1 MINQKQQIS
10 TINQSALEQFQKV
23 VTTLGTITEEDI
35 YNVLSE
41 MDTKERYKMNMYLN
55 IEKEILTTIP
65 NFGETLI
72 LFDFPVGEDTKNN
85 LKDLSEL
92 FLKNIQSIQGLI
104 KEILISSTVKN
115 FSFITEFIRQSH
127 RNRNLSNVQDGYML
141 TFYLKNKLPIQ
152 LLSEV
157 ELVQL
162 FKMVLN
168 NDRTIVRAV
177 IKSNGQLVDEIHS
190 YQKIFEQVLEE
201 EINVIAETLL
211 TDGIQFIDSFKLI
224 KNYFDDSFKTK
235 TLEKIISKMIELVV
249 NKKATIRLD
258 CFYKNIRDLTTR
270 CWNLNSNC
278 KKLLQELLRLIL
290 EDDTIPILA
299 AIESDLPVIVKILNL
314 VKGFNFKLSDVISS
328 DINFDFDYYDIDEFL
343 NPLISEEELYGP
355 ETLDVLNSGTTNFVI
370 NFTGE
375 NSPSVLSL
383 TEKIFDFGFKLY
395 NQDYGDKFK
404 FTFSETKVLPLLK
417 LLQQEKNILST
428 ETVSEKEVGQ
438 IINFILNQTIGD

>member
-1 MINQKQQIS
+1 MINQKQQIGE
-10 TINQSALEQFQKV
+10 INKSVLEQFQKV
-23 VTTLGTITEEDI
+23 ITTLETITEKDV

-65 NFGETLI
+65 NFGETLV

-85 LKDLSEL
+85 LKSLSEL
-92 FLKNIQSIQGLI
+92 FLKNIQSIQELI
-104 KEILISSTVKN
+104 KEILISSTVEN
-115 FSFITEFIRQSH
+115 FSFITEFIRQSY

-168 NDRTIVRAV
+168 NDRTITRTV
-177 IKSNGQLVDEIHS
+177 IKSNGQLVDKIHS

-211 TDGIQFIDSFKLI
+211 TDGIQYINSFKLI
-224 KNYFDDSFKTK
+224 KNYFDNSFKLE
-235 TLEKIISKMIELVV
+235 TLEKIISKMIELLV
-249 NKKATIRLD
+249 NKRVTIRLD
-258 CFYKNIRDLTTR
+258 CFYKNIKSLRD
-270 CWNLNSNC
+270 WNLNSNC
-278 KKLLQELLRLIL
+278 KKLLQKLLGLIL
-290 EDDTIPILA
+290 EDDTIPILV
-299 AIESDLPVIVKILNL
+299 AIESDLPVFVKVLNL
-314 VKGFNFKLSDVISS
+314 VKGFNFELSDVTSS
-328 DINFDFDYYDIDEFL
+328 DISLSFDYYDIDEFL
-343 NPLISEEELYGP
+343 NPLFAEEKFYGP
-355 ETLDVLNSGTTNFVI
+355 ETLDVLNSGATNFVI

-404 FTFSETKVLPLLK
+404 FTFGETKVLSLLK

-428 ETVSEKEVGQ
+428 ETVTEEEVDE
-438 IINFILNQTIGD
+438 IIIYIFNQTIGD

>member
-1 MINQKQQIS
+1 MINQKQQIGE
-10 TINQSALEQFQKV
+10 INKSILEQFQKV
-23 VTTLGTITEEDI
+23 ITTLETITEKDV
-35 YNVLSE
+35 YDVLSD
-41 MDTKERYKMNMYLN
+41 MK
-55 IEKEILTTIP
+55 IENRNRIGLFLDVNKSVLTTTP
-65 NFGETLI
+65 KFRDTFI
-72 LFDFPVGEDTKNN
+72 LFYFPVGDETKESLNS
-85 LKDLSEL
+85 LSEL
-92 FLKNIQSIQGLI
+92 FLKNIQNIKEMM
-104 KEILISSTVKN
+104 KEILISSKVEN
-115 FSFITEFIRQSH
+115 FSFVTEFIKQSKKNGNIH
-127 RNRNLSNVQDGYML
+127 QLRTDYVDE
-141 TFYLKNKLPIQ
+141 FYLLGLIPIEFFSETELMKL
-152 LLSEV
+152 
-157 ELVQL
+157 
-162 FKMVLN
+162 FRRKLN
-168 NDRTIVRAV
+168 SYKEDIKLV

-258 CFYKNIRDLTTR
+258 CFYKNIKSLKD
-270 CWNLNSNC
+270 WNLNSNC

-290 EDDTIPILA
+290 EDDTIPILV
-299 AIESDLPVIVKILNL
+299 AIESDLPVIVKVLNL
-314 VKGFNFKLSDVISS
+314 VKEFNFKLSDVTSS
-328 DINFDFDYYDIDEFL
+328 DIDFDFDYYDIDEFL
-343 NPLISEEELYGP
+343 NPLFAEEKFYGP

-370 NFTGE
+370 NFTSE

-404 FTFSETKVLPLLK
+404 FTFGETKVLSLLK

-428 ETVSEKEVGQ
+428 ETVTEEEIGQ

>member
-1 MINQKQQIS
+1 MINQKQQIGE
-10 TINQSALEQFQKV
+10 INKSILEQFQKV
-23 VTTLGTITEEDI
+23 ITTLETITEKDV
-35 YNVLSE
+35 YDVLSD
-41 MDTKERYKMNMYLN
+41 MK
-55 IEKEILTTIP
+55 IENRNRIGLFLDVNKSVLTTTP
-65 NFGETLI
+65 KFRDTFI
-72 LFDFPVGEDTKNN
+72 LFYFPVGDETKESLNS
-85 LKDLSEL
+85 LSEL
-92 FLKNIQSIQGLI
+92 FLKNIQNIKEMM
-104 KEILISSTVKN
+104 KEILISSKVEN
-115 FSFITEFIRQSH
+115 FSFVTEFIKQSKKNGNIH
-127 RNRNLSNVQDGYML
+127 QLRTDYVDE
-141 TFYLKNKLPIQ
+141 FYLLGLIPIEFFSETELMKL
-152 LLSEV
+152 
-157 ELVQL
+157 
-162 FKMVLN
+162 FRKKLN
-168 NDRTIVRAV
+168 SYKEDIKLV

-258 CFYKNIRDLTTR
+258 CFYKNIKSLKD
-270 CWNLNSNC
+270 WNLNSNC

-290 EDDTIPILA
+290 EDDTIPILV
-299 AIESDLPVIVKILNL
+299 AIESDLPVIVKVLNL
-314 VKGFNFKLSDVISS
+314 VKEFNFKLSDVTSS
-328 DINFDFDYYDIDEFL
+328 DIDFDFDYYDIDEFL
-343 NPLISEEELYGP
+343 NPLFAEEKFYGP
-355 ETLDVLNSGTTNFVI
+355 ETFNVLNTGTTNFVI

-404 FTFSETKVLPLLK
+404 FTFGETKVLSLLK

-428 ETVSEKEVGQ
+428 ETVTEEEIGQ